1 MTTPLRPRSLQSL
14 SDQQRFAQTGG
25 RWSPPPLSS
34 LDDTGL
40 TKLNV
45 ADHVLK
51 ILYFGGDLTGS
62 EVADRIRLPFSGVLD
77 SVFEFLKR
85 EKFIEVRGATQGYSE
100 ATYRYLISMKGTEKA
115 QEVLLRSQYAGP
127 APVPLDQY
135 ITSVNEQNRE
145 RKLVTQEVLRGV
157 MDQLVI
163 SDEMLNRVGPAV
175 NGGRS
180 IFLYGPPGNGKTT
193 IAERVGRMVLG
204 EDIWIPYS
212 IDVDGQIIQIYD
224 SLNHELS
231 DAQERVRYMTG
242 LVADQRWVCIKRP
255 MIMVGGE
262 LTLQGLDLTYDESN
276 RF

>member
-127 APVPLDQY
+127 APVPS
-135 ITSVNEQNRE
+135 ISTSPRSTSRTGNASWSL
-145 RKLVTQEVLRGV
+145 KKCCAASW
-157 MDQLVI
+157 I
-163 SDEMLNRVGPAV
+163 SSSSATRC
-175 NGGRS
+175 S
-180 IFLYGPPGNGKTT
+180 I
-193 IAERVGRMVLG
+193 ASARR
-204 EDIWIPYS
+204 
-212 IDVDGQIIQIYD
+212 
-224 SLNHELS
+224 
-231 DAQERVRYMTG
+231 
-242 LVADQRWVCIKRP
+242 
-255 MIMVGGE
+255 
-262 LTLQGLDLTYDESN
+262 
-276 RF
+276 

>member
-77 SVFEFLKR
+77 SVFGFLPG
-85 EKFIEVRGATQGYSE
+85 ESSSKFTARYAQGYSE
-100 ATYRYLISMKGTEKA
+100 ATYRCLISMKGHRKGA
-115 QEVLLRSQYAGP
+115 SPAAVARAGP

-145 RKLVTQEVLRGV
+145 RKLVTQEVLRGA

-180 IFLYGPPGNGKTT
+180 VSPCTARP
-193 IAERVGRMVLG
+193 AAARRQS
-204 EDIWIPYS
+204 P
-212 IDVDGQIIQIYD
+212 DV
-224 SLNHELS
+224 SAVWCS
-231 DAQERVRYMTG
+231 A
-242 LVADQRWVCIKRP
+242 
-255 MIMVGGE
+255 
-262 LTLQGLDLTYDESN
+262 GLDIRIPVFN
-276 RF
+276 RRRQPDHPDHTIRSTMAVRRAGTRSLHDRLGCGSTLGMYQTPDDHGRR